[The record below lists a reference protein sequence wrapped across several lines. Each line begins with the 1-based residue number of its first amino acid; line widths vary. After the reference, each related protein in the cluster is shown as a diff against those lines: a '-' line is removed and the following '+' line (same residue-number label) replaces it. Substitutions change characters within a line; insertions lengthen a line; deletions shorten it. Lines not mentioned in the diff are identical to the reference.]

1 MWICSSA
8 GFRQVFP
15 STVRLVGYADRQICG
30 PVVVEVEPG
39 GGRGYGRWG
48 LVSPVPGCGTRREE
62 DSLLTRCGDDQS
74 GRACFLGKLCWF
86 FVSVE
91 ASVFVVDLCA
101 LCPLLGVYF
110 GTGGMDLSKVNT
122 TAFSF
127 SFHARRRRHYWRVGC
142 CLRLCIF
149 KYKFIT
155 FLLSYFTLLYTPELC
170 QTAVCTDTNI
180 RSVHTDCSTDV
191 QPILFVD
198 FVLSSFFRKAMAP
211 SMLCCFCPK
220 SVSVDNNQPDVIAC
234 S

>member
-1 MWICSSA
+1 MRLPCGMGILDAGRVGYSITTVLSLLFFAVAEAPDCTVSRATPALTEVEFVWICSSA

-30 PVVVEVEPG
+30 PCSSRSGAGWE
-39 GGRGYGRWG
+39 RGCGRWG

-110 GTGGMDLSKVNT
+110 GTGGMDLSRVNT
-122 TAFSF
+122 TSF
-127 SFHARRRRHYWRVGC
+127 IFTFHARRRRHY
-142 CLRLCIF
+142 
-149 KYKFIT
+149 
-155 FLLSYFTLLYTPELC
+155 
-170 QTAVCTDTNI
+170 
-180 RSVHTDCSTDV
+180 
-191 QPILFVD
+191 
-198 FVLSSFFRKAMAP
+198 
-211 SMLCCFCPK
+211 
-220 SVSVDNNQPDVIAC
+220 
-234 S
+234 